1 LKVAVL
7 GGSAGG
13 MFASLLLARAGHE
26 VVLVDQDGLELAPD
40 VESAARSAL
49 RASAPQIV
57 HPHYLVAKCRE
68 LLSEGLPDVFEALL
82 AAGASPVPLTM
93 RMPVTLSD
101 RSSQPGDERLATL
114 ATRRSTLDWVLQRFV
129 SSEPRVTIRPGI
141 KVVGLLARPGHPPH
155 VVGVRTSSGG
165 EIAADVVVDA
175 CGRRSA
181 IQAWLDAIGA
191 RAPTTWQAECG
202 LAYFTRHH
210 RVRPGAEL
218 PAPSTSRLLATMDEF
233 TALISGADNGIMQL
247 AVIPLATDRRFRNL
261 RNPEVHTAVLRSVP
275 AFASWLDGLEPIT
288 DVYVMAGLHNTM
300 RRLVV
305 DGTPVATG
313 LAAIGDSVCST
324 NPTLA
329 RGLALAVRG
338 ALDLVKVIEEH
349 PEDWTAQALHVD
361 ALIGEHVYP
370 FYTDQAV
377 IDGERLATLRHNI
390 DGAPAPEPR
399 PPITDRVTFT
409 QLHAA
414 AMFDPTA
421 FRGLWEVMGMTRTP
435 EEIYCDPQIVV
446 STRETLEQ
454 HHGPPVLQPTP
465 QELHAALAV

>member
-1 LKVAVL
+1 MKIAVV

-26 VVLVDQDGLELAPD
+26 VVLVDQDGFELATD

-57 HPHYLVAKCRE
+57 HPHFLIARCRE
-68 LLSEGLPDVFEALL
+68 LLSECLPDVFEALL
-82 AAGASPVPLTM
+82 AAGASLVPLTM
-93 RMPVTLSD
+93 RMPLTLSD
-101 RSSQPGDERLATL
+101 RSSQPGDERLTTV

-129 SSEPRVTIRPGI
+129 SSEPKVTIRPGS
-141 KVVGLLARPGHPPH
+141 KVVGLVARPGNPPH
-155 VVGVRTSSGG
+155 VVGVRTTSGD
-165 EIAADVVVDA
+165 IAADVVVDA

-181 IQAWLDAIGA
+181 IHKWLEGIDA
-191 RAPTTWQAECG
+191 RAPATWWAECG
-202 LAYFTRHH
+202 LAYYTRHH

-218 PAPSTSRLLATMDEF
+218 PASSTSRMLAMMDEF
-233 TALISGADNGIMQL
+233 TALISGADNGVMQL
-247 AVIPLATDRRFRNL
+247 AVIPLATDRRFRTL

-275 AFASWLDGLEPIT
+275 EFSAWLDGLEPIT

-305 DGTPVATG
+305 DGTPVAIG

-329 RGLALAVRG
+329 RGLALAVHG
-338 ALDLVKVIEEH
+338 ALDLVKAIEEH
-349 PEDWTAQALHVD
+349 PEDWTAQALHLD
-361 ALIGEHVYP
+361 ALIGDHVHP
-370 FYTDQAV
+370 FYTDQAA
-377 IDGERLATLRHNI
+377 IDGERLTMLRHNI
-390 DGAPAPEPR
+390 DGAPAAEPP

-409 QLHAA
+409 QLRTAA
-414 AMFDPTA
+414 VFDPTA
-421 FRGLWEVMGMTRTP
+421 LRGLWEVMGMTRPP
-435 EEIYCDPQIVV
+435 EEIYHDLEIVV

-454 HHGPPVLQPTP
+454 HHGAPVLQPTRH
-465 QELHAALAV
+465 QLLAALAV